1 LVGKPTLRVVCR
13 VDLSTFHSNYKY
25 NFAIIHKNDNPIY
38 TGNQMALDLNSSQ
51 LYFNR
56 ELSWLQ
62 FNSRVLAQALDEK
75 LPPLERLKFLAI
87 YGTNLDEFYMI
98 RVAGLK
104 ALFKARIQESG
115 ADKLTPTEQLD
126 AIREY
131 LHKEQGI
138 LENCYASIISEL
150 HSHGVH
156 IKNYDTLNSTEQTE
170 IEEIFFNEIFPVIIP
185 IAVDATHPFP
195 HLNNLSFGLAI
206 TLEDDSKNIKHGLIR
221 IPRILPRFI
230 QTGQTFIPIES
241 VVEHFS
247 SELFPGFTQLA
258 STPFRVTRNADIE
271 IEEEE
276 ADDFLEILQEGLRS
290 RNKGSLIR
298 LELMDGAD
306 QGLLNFLLSHLNL
319 DENDIYS
326 YKGVPLNLGTLWQ
339 IVGDKA
345 LSHLVLPTFT
355 PKTLPPLD
363 SENIFKAIEKQ
374 DVLLYHP
381 FDSFEPV
388 VQFIK
393 EGAADPDT
401 LAIRMTLYRAGQKSP
416 IIKALI
422 DAVREGKQ
430 VTVLV
435 ELKARFDEEN
445 NLRWAKA
452 LEDAGAHVV
461 YGIPGLKVHAKIAQI
476 IKRKGK
482 KLQSYVHLA
491 TGNYN
496 PSTAKIYTDISYFTS
511 KEAFG
516 NDATHFFHF
525 LTGFSTYTKLD
536 TLFMA
541 PVQIKPKLIKL
552 IEKEGKQGKHGHIIL
567 KANSLVDKDIIKTL
581 YHASQE
587 GCKIDLI
594 IRGICC
600 LKPGIK
606 GVSENITVSS
616 IIGKYLEHPRIY
628 YFKHNKVNCFISS
641 ADLMPRNLIRRIEL
655 MTPILEEKLTQKIV
669 QILMLQLA
677 DNQLRWELQ
686 EDGNYVKVPL
696 LGKAVNNH
704 EVLEQY
710 VNKIYDKTKKET
722 PDYVSRLANRLLKE
736 G

>member
-1 LVGKPTLRVVCR
+1 M
-13 VDLSTFHSNYKY
+13 NA
-25 NFAIIHKNDNPIY
+25 N
-38 TGNQMALDLNSSQ
+38 LNSSQ

-104 ALFKARIQESG
+104 ALFKARVQETG
-115 ADKLTPTEQLD
+115 ADKMTPTEQLE
-126 AIREY
+126 AIHTY
-131 LHKEQGI
+131 LHKEHQV
-138 LENCYASIISEL
+138 LESCYTSIISEL
-150 HSHGVH
+150 HTHGVH
-156 IKNYDTLNSTEQTE
+156 IKNFDALNSEEKEE
-170 IEEIFFNEIFPVIIP
+170 IREIFFHEIYPVIIP
-185 IAVDATHPFP
+185 IAIDATHPFP

-206 TLEDDSKNIKHGLIR
+206 TLKDDSKHIKRGLIR

-230 QTGQTFIPIES
+230 QIEQTFIPIES
-241 VVEHFS
+241 VVEHFA
-247 SELFPGFTQLA
+247 SELFPGFKQLA

-298 LELMDGAD
+298 LELMEGAD
-306 QGLLNFLLSHLNL
+306 EDLISFLLSHLNL
-319 DENDIYS
+319 DDNDIYS
-326 YKGVPLNLGTLWQ
+326 YKSLPLNLGSLWQ

-345 LSHLVLPTFT
+345 LAHLLLPTFT
-355 PKTLPPLD
+355 PKILPPLD
-363 SENIFKAIEKQ
+363 SENIFEAIDKQ

-388 VQFIK
+388 IQFIK
-393 EGAADPDT
+393 QAAVDPDT

-416 IIKALI
+416 IVKALI
-422 DAVREGKQ
+422 DAVRDGKQ

-461 YGIPGLKVHAKIAQI
+461 YGIPGLKVHAKIAQV

-511 KEAFG
+511 KEIFG
-516 NDATHFFHF
+516 TDATHFFHF
-525 LTGFSTYTKLD
+525 LTGFSTHTKLD
-536 TLFMA
+536 TLYMS
-541 PVQIKPKLIKL
+541 PTQIKPKLLKL
-552 IEKEGKQGKHGHIIL
+552 IEKEGKQENKGHIIL
-567 KANSLVDKDIIKTL
+567 KANSLVDTDIIKAL
-581 YHASQE
+581 YKASQA

-600 LKPGIK
+600 LKPGIR

-628 YFKHNKVNCFISS
+628 YFKHDKVKCYISS
-641 ADLMPRNLIRRIEL
+641 ADLMPRNLVRRIEL
-655 MTPILEEKLTQKIV
+655 MTPILEENLKQKIE

-677 DNQLRWELQ
+677 DNTLRWELQ
-686 EDGNYVKVPL
+686 EDGNYTKVPH
-696 LGKAVNNH
+696 LGKSVNNH
-704 EVLEQY
+704 TVLEQY
-710 VNKIYDKTKKET
+710 INKIHDKTKKET
-722 PDYVSRLANRLLKE
+722 PDYVSRLANRILKE
-736 G
+736 S

>member
-1 LVGKPTLRVVCR
+1 MT
-13 VDLSTFHSNYKY
+13 
-25 NFAIIHKNDNPIY
+25 
-38 TGNQMALDLNSSQ
+38 LDLNSSQ

-104 ALFKARIQESG
+104 ALFKARVQETG
-115 ADKLTPTEQLD
+115 ADKMTPTEQLE
-126 AIREY
+126 AIHTY
-131 LHKEQGI
+131 LHKEHQV
-138 LENCYASIISEL
+138 LESCYTSIISEL
-150 HSHGVH
+150 HTHGVH
-156 IKNYDTLNSTEQTE
+156 IKNFDALNSEEKEE
-170 IEEIFFNEIFPVIIP
+170 IREIFFHEIYPVIIP
-185 IAVDATHPFP
+185 IAIDATHPFP

-206 TLEDDSKNIKHGLIR
+206 TLKDDSKHIKRGLIR

-230 QTGQTFIPIES
+230 QIEQTFIPIES
-241 VVEHFS
+241 VVEHFA
-247 SELFPGFTQLA
+247 SELFPGFKQLA

-298 LELMDGAD
+298 LELMEGAD
-306 QGLLNFLLSHLNL
+306 EDLISFLLSHLNL
-319 DENDIYS
+319 DDNDIYS
-326 YKGVPLNLGTLWQ
+326 YKSLPLNLGSLWQ

-345 LSHLVLPTFT
+345 LAHLLLPTFT
-355 PKTLPPLD
+355 PKILPPLD
-363 SENIFKAIEKQ
+363 SENIFEAIDKQ

-388 VQFIK
+388 IQFIK
-393 EGAADPDT
+393 QAAVDPDT

-416 IIKALI
+416 IVKALI
-422 DAVREGKQ
+422 DAVRDGKQ

-461 YGIPGLKVHAKIAQI
+461 YGIPGLKVHAKIAQV

-511 KEAFG
+511 KEIFG
-516 NDATHFFHF
+516 TDATHFFHF
-525 LTGFSTYTKLD
+525 LTGFSTHTKLD
-536 TLFMA
+536 TLYMS
-541 PVQIKPKLIKL
+541 PTQIKPKLLKL
-552 IEKEGKQGKHGHIIL
+552 IEKEGKQENKGHIIL
-567 KANSLVDKDIIKTL
+567 KANSLVDTDIIKAL
-581 YHASQE
+581 YKASQA

-600 LKPGIK
+600 LKPGIR

-628 YFKHNKVNCFISS
+628 YFKHDKVKCYISS
-641 ADLMPRNLIRRIEL
+641 ADLMPRNLVRRIEL
-655 MTPILEEKLTQKIV
+655 MTPILEENLKQKIE

-677 DNQLRWELQ
+677 DNTLRWELQ
-686 EDGNYVKVPL
+686 EDGNYTKVPH
-696 LGKAVNNH
+696 LGKSVNNH
-704 EVLEQY
+704 TVLEQY
-710 VNKIYDKTKKET
+710 INKIHDKTKKET
-722 PDYVSRLANRLLKE
+722 PDYVSRLANRILKE
-736 G
+736 S

>member
-1 LVGKPTLRVVCR
+1 
-13 VDLSTFHSNYKY
+13 
-25 NFAIIHKNDNPIY
+25 
-38 TGNQMALDLNSSQ
+38 MALDLNSSQ

-62 FNSRVLAQALDEK
+62 FNSRVLAQALDEQ

-104 ALFKARIQESG
+104 ALFKARVQETG
-115 ADKLTPTEQLD
+115 ADKLTPSEQLEEIHD
-126 AIREY
+126 Y
-131 LHKEQGI
+131 LHKEHQV
-138 LENCYASIISEL
+138 LESCYTSIISQL
-150 HSHGVH
+150 HAHGVN
-156 IKNYDTLNSTEQTE
+156 IKNFDALGSEEQSQVKD
-170 IEEIFFNEIFPVIIP
+170 IFFNEIYPVIIP

-206 TLEDDSKNIKHGLIR
+206 TLKDDSKNIKHGLIR

-230 QTGQTFIPIES
+230 QIEQTFIPIES
-241 VVEHFS
+241 VVEHFA
-247 SELFPGFTQLA
+247 SELFPGFTPLA

-298 LELMDGAD
+298 LELTEGANKK
-306 QGLLNFLLSHLNL
+306 LIKFLLSHLNL
-319 DENDIYS
+319 DDKDIYT
-326 YKGVPLNLGTLWQ
+326 YKSLPLNLGSLWQ

-345 LSHLVLPTFT
+345 LSHLVLPTFN

-363 SENIFKAIEKQ
+363 TENIFEAIEKQ
-374 DVLLYHP
+374 DALLYHP
-381 FDSFEPV
+381 YDSFEPV

-393 EGAADPDT
+393 QAAADPET

-416 IIKALI
+416 IVKALI
-422 DAVREGKQ
+422 DAVRDGKQ
-430 VTVLV
+430 VMVLV

-452 LEDAGAHVV
+452 LEEAGAHVV
-461 YGIPGLKVHAKIAQI
+461 YGIPGLKVHAKIAQV

-496 PSTAKIYTDISYFTS
+496 PSTSKIYTDISYFTT
-511 KEAFG
+511 KEAFST
-516 NDATHFFHF
+516 DATHFFHF
-525 LTGFSTYTKLD
+525 LTGFSTHTKLD
-536 TLFMA
+536 TLFMS
-541 PVQIKPKLIKL
+541 PVQIKPKIVKL
-552 IEKEGKQGKHGHIIL
+552 IEKESKYGKNGHIIL
-567 KANSLVDKDIIKTL
+567 KANSLVDTGVIQAL
-581 YHASQE
+581 YRASQA
-587 GCKIDLI
+587 GCKVDLI

-606 GVSENITVSS
+606 GISENITVSS
-616 IIGKYLEHPRIY
+616 IIGKYLEHARIY
-628 YFKHNKVNCFISS
+628 FFKNNKVKCYISS

-655 MTPILEEKLTQKIV
+655 MTPIVEENLSQKIE

-677 DNQLRWELQ
+677 DNALRWELQ
-686 EDGNYVKVPL
+686 EDGNYTKVPL
-696 LGKAVNNH
+696 LGKTINNH
-704 EVLEQY
+704 NVLEEY
-710 VNKIYDKTKKET
+710 VDKVHDKTKKVT
-722 PDYVSRLANRLLKE
+722 PDYVNRLASRILKE
-736 G
+736 S

>member
-1 LVGKPTLRVVCR
+1 MI
-13 VDLSTFHSNYKY
+13 DL
-25 NFAIIHKNDNPIY
+25 D
-38 TGNQMALDLNSSQ
+38 SSQ

-98 RVAGLK
+98 SVAGLK

-115 ADKLTPTEQLD
+115 ADKLTPTEQLE

-131 LHKEQGI
+131 LHKEQEI
-138 LENCYASIISEL
+138 LENCYTSIILEL
-150 HSHGVH
+150 HTHGVH
-156 IKNYDTLNSTEQTE
+156 VKNFDALHTQEQE
-170 IEEIFFNEIFPVIIP
+170 QIEEIFFNEIFPVIIP

-195 HLNNLSFGLAI
+195 HLNNLSFGLAM
-206 TLEDDSKNIKHGLIR
+206 TLQDDSKNIKHGLIR

-230 QTGQTFIPIES
+230 HVDHTFVPIES

-247 SELFPGFTQLA
+247 SELFPGFKRLA

-298 LELMDGAD
+298 LELMEGAD
-306 QGLLNFLLSHLNL
+306 EGLLHFLLSHLDL

-326 YKGVPLNLGTLWQ
+326 YKDVPLNLGTLWQ
-339 IVGDKA
+339 IVGDKE
-345 LSHLVLPTFT
+345 LSHLVLPTLT

-363 SENIFKAIEKQ
+363 SENIFEAIDKQ
-374 DVLLYHP
+374 DILLYHP

-393 EGAADPDT
+393 EAAADPDT

-422 DAVREGKQ
+422 DAVRDGKQ
-430 VTVLV
+430 VMVLV

-461 YGIPGLKVHAKIAQI
+461 YGIPGLKVHVKIAQI

-516 NDATHFFHF
+516 TDATHFFHF

-552 IEKEGKQGKHGHIIL
+552 IEKEGKQGKNGHIIL
-567 KANSLVDKDIIKTL
+567 KANSLVDKDIIKAL
-581 YHASQE
+581 YMASQE

-628 YFKHNKVNCFISS
+628 YFQNNNNKVNCFISS

-655 MTPILEEKLTQKIV
+655 MTPILEEKLMQKIV
-669 QILMLQLA
+669 QILMLQLE

-696 LGKAVNNH
+696 LGKAINNH

-722 PDYVSRLANRLLKE
+722 PDYVSRLASQILKE
-736 G
+736 S

>member
-1 LVGKPTLRVVCR
+1 
-13 VDLSTFHSNYKY
+13 
-25 NFAIIHKNDNPIY
+25 
-38 TGNQMALDLNSSQ
+38 MALDLNSSQ

-104 ALFKARIQESG
+104 ALFKARIQETG
-115 ADKLTPTEQLD
+115 ADKFTPSEQLE
-126 AIREY
+126 AIRDY
-131 LHKEQGI
+131 LHKEHRV
-138 LENCYASIISEL
+138 LESCYTSIIAQL
-150 HSHGVH
+150 HAHAVH
-156 IKNYDTLNSTEQTE
+156 IKPFDSLNEEEKDE
-170 IEEIFFNEIFPVIIP
+170 IKKVFFNEIYPVIIP

-195 HLNNLSFGLAI
+195 HLNNLSFGLAMS
-206 TLEDDSKNIKHGLIR
+206 LEDDSKNIKHGLIR

-230 QTGQTFIPIES
+230 QIEQTFIPIES
-241 VVEHFS
+241 IVEHFA

-298 LELMDGAD
+298 LELMEGVNKK
-306 QGLLNFLLSHLNL
+306 LSKFLLSHLNL
-319 DENDIYS
+319 DEEDIYS
-326 YKGVPLNLGTLWQ
+326 YKSLPLNLGSLWQ

-345 LSHLVLPTFT
+345 LSHLVLPTFS

-363 SENIFKAIEKQ
+363 SENIFEAIEKQ

-393 EGAADPDT
+393 QASVDPET
-401 LAIRMTLYRAGQKSP
+401 LAIRMTLYRAGPNSP

-422 DAVREGKQ
+422 DAVREEKQ

-445 NLRWAKA
+445 NLRWAKV

-461 YGIPGLKVHAKIAQI
+461 YGIPGLKVHAKIAQV

-496 PSTAKIYTDISYFTS
+496 PSTAKIYSDMSYFTS
-511 KEAFG
+511 KEEFG
-516 NDATHFFHF
+516 HDATHFFHF
-525 LTGFSTYTKLD
+525 LTGFSTYTKLN
-536 TLFMA
+536 TLFMS
-541 PVQIKPKLIKL
+541 PVQIKPRLIKM
-552 IEKEGKQGKHGHIIL
+552 IEKESRYAEEGHVIL
-567 KANSLVDKDIIKTL
+567 KANSLVDTDIIQAL
-581 YHASQE
+581 YLASQA

-606 GVSENITVSS
+606 GISENITVSS

-628 YFKHNKVNCFISS
+628 YFKNNKVKCYISS
-641 ADLMPRNLIRRIEL
+641 ADLMPRNLVRRVEL
-655 MTPILEEKLTQKIV
+655 MTPILEENLTEKIE
-669 QILMLQLA
+669 QILLLQLA
-677 DNQLRWELQ
+677 DNKLRWTLQ
-686 EDGNYVKVPL
+686 EDGNYIKVPQ
-696 LGKAVNNH
+696 LGKTVNNH
-704 EVLEQY
+704 TVLEQY
-710 VNKIYDKTKKET
+710 VNRIHNKTTKDT
-722 PDYVSRLANRLLKE
+722 PEYVSRLAQKILKE
-736 G
+736 N

>member
-1 LVGKPTLRVVCR
+1 
-13 VDLSTFHSNYKY
+13 
-25 NFAIIHKNDNPIY
+25 
-38 TGNQMALDLNSSQ
+38 MALDLSSSQ

-62 FNSRVLAQALDEK
+62 FNSRVLAQALDET

-104 ALFKARIQESG
+104 ALFKARIQETG
-115 ADKLTPTEQLD
+115 ADKLTPSQQLEE
-126 AIREY
+126 IHNY
-131 LHKEQGI
+131 LHKEHQI
-138 LENCYASIISEL
+138 LESCYTSIIAQL
-150 HSHGVH
+150 HTHSVN
-156 IKNYDTLNSTEQTE
+156 IKNYDALND
-170 IEEIFFNEIFPVIIP
+170 EEKVAVKKIFFNEIYPVIIP

-195 HLNNLSFGLAI
+195 HLNNLSFGLAMS
-206 TLEDDSKNIKHGLIR
+206 LEDDSKNIKHGLIR

-230 QTGQTFIPIES
+230 QIEQTFIPIES
-241 VVEHFS
+241 VVEHFA

-298 LELMDGAD
+298 LELMEGVNKK
-306 QGLLNFLLSHLNL
+306 LSKFLLSHLNL
-319 DENDIYS
+319 DEKDIYS
-326 YKGVPLNLGTLWQ
+326 YKSLPLNLGSLWQ

-345 LSHLVLPTFT
+345 LSHLVLPTFS

-363 SENIFKAIEKQ
+363 SENIFEAIEKQ

-393 EGAADPDT
+393 QAAVDPDT
-401 LAIRMTLYRAGQKSP
+401 LAIRMTLYRAGPNSP
-416 IIKALI
+416 IVKALI
-422 DAVREGKQ
+422 DAVREEKQ

-461 YGIPGLKVHAKIAQI
+461 YGIPGLKVHAKIAQV

-496 PSTAKIYTDISYFTS
+496 PSTAKIYTDISYFTT
-511 KEAFG
+511 KEEFG

-536 TLFMA
+536 TLFMS
-541 PVQIKPKLIKL
+541 PVQIKPRLIKM
-552 IEKEGKQGKHGHIIL
+552 IEKESQFGKDGHIIL
-567 KANSLVDKDIIKTL
+567 KANSLVDTNIIQSL
-581 YHASQE
+581 YLASQA
-587 GCKIDLI
+587 GCKVDLN

-606 GVSENITVSS
+606 GISENITVSS

-628 YFKHNKVNCFISS
+628 YFKNNKVKCYISS
-641 ADLMPRNLIRRIEL
+641 ADLMPRNLVRRVEL
-655 MTPILEEKLTQKIV
+655 MTPILEENLTQKIE
-669 QILMLQLA
+669 QILMLQLT
-677 DNQLRWELQ
+677 DNQLRWTLQ
-686 EDGNYVKVPL
+686 EDGTYIKVPL

-704 EVLEQY
+704 TVLEQY
-710 VNKIYDKTKKET
+710 VNRVHGKTKKET
-722 PDYVSRLANRLLKE
+722 PDYVSRLASRILKDN
-736 G
+736 